1 VLLNLERLME
11 DYVQD
16 AYFNALIKEGLD
28 ASVIEWL
35 AQMAE
40 INDRTPSYFVMMAL
54 EEFKMYLD
62 QSPEYEIELEEESV
76 H

>member
-1 VLLNLERLME
+1 ME
-11 DYVQD
+11 DYIQD
-16 AYFNALIKEGLD
+16 AYFDALIKEGLD
-28 ASVIEWL
+28 SNVIDWVV
-35 AQMAE
+35 QMAE
-40 INDRTPSYFVMMAL
+40 INQRTPTYFVMMAL

>member
-1 VLLNLERLME
+1 LE
-11 DYVQD
+11 DYIQD
-16 AYFNALIKEGLD
+16 AYFDALIKEGLD
-28 ASVIEWL
+28 SNVIDWVV
-35 AQMAE
+35 QMAE

-62 QSPEYEIELEEESV
+62 QSPDYEIELEEESV

>member
-1 VLLNLERLME
+1 ME
-11 DYVQD
+11 EHIEN
-16 AYFNALIKEGLD
+16 AYFDALVEDGLD
-28 ASVIEWL
+28 HDVVVWL
-35 AQMAE
+35 LQMAE
-40 INDRTPSYFVMMAL
+40 INQRTPSYFIMMAL

>member
-1 VLLNLERLME
+1 ME

-40 INDRTPSYFVMMAL
+40 IYDRTPSYFVMMAL

>member
-1 VLLNLERLME
+1 ME
-11 DYVQD
+11 DHIQD
-16 AYFNALIKEGLD
+16 AYFDALIKEGLD
-28 ASVIEWL
+28 TSVVDWL
-35 AQMAE
+35 MQMAE
-40 INDRTPSYFVMMAL
+40 INRRTPSYFVMVAL

>member
-1 VLLNLERLME
+1 ME
-11 DYVQD
+11 DYIQD
-16 AYFNALIKEGLD
+16 AYFDALIREGLD
-28 ASVIEWL
+28 SNVIDWVV
-35 AQMAE
+35 QMAE
-40 INDRTPSYFVMMAL
+40 INQRTPTYFVMMAL

>member
-1 VLLNLERLME
+1 ME
-11 DYVQD
+11 DYIQD
-16 AYFNALIKEGLD
+16 AYFDALIREGLD
-28 ASVIEWL
+28 ASVVEWL
-35 AQMAE
+35 VQMAE
-40 INDRTPSYFVMMAL
+40 INQRTPTYFVMMAL

>member
-1 VLLNLERLME
+1 ME

-40 INDRTPSYFVMMAL
+40 INDRTPTLLCHDGTGGS
-54 EEFKMYLD
+54 
-62 QSPEYEIELEEESV
+62 SRCT
-76 H
+76 

>member
-1 VLLNLERLME
+1 ME
-11 DYVQD
+11 DYIQD
-16 AYFNALIKEGLD
+16 AYFDALIKEGLD
-28 ASVIEWL
+28 SNVVDWL
-35 AQMAE
+35 IQMAE
-40 INDRTPSYFVMMAL
+40 INQRTPSYFVMMAL

>member
-1 VLLNLERLME
+1 ME

-28 ASVIEWL
+28 ASVVEWL
-35 AQMAE
+35 IEMAE

>member
-1 VLLNLERLME
+1 ME

-28 ASVIEWL
+28 TSVVEWL
-35 AQMAE
+35 MQMAE

>member
-1 VLLNLERLME
+1 ME
-11 DYVQD
+11 EYIED
-16 AYFNALIKEGLD
+16 AYFDALIKEGLD
-28 ASVIEWL
+28 ADVIGWL
-35 AQMAE
+35 VQMAE
-40 INDRTPSYFVMMAL
+40 INQRTPTYFVMMAL

>member
-1 VLLNLERLME
+1 LEE
-11 DYVQD
+11 YIQD
-16 AYFNALIKEGLD
+16 AYFDALIREGLD
-28 ASVIEWL
+28 ASVVEWL
-35 AQMAE
+35 VQMAE
-40 INDRTPSYFVMMAL
+40 INQRTPTYFVMMAL

>member
-1 VLLNLERLME
+1 ME
-11 DYVQD
+11 DYIQD
-16 AYFNALIKEGLD
+16 AYFDALIKEGLD
-28 ASVIEWL
+28 SNVVDWL
-35 AQMAE
+35 IQMAE
-40 INDRTPSYFVMMAL
+40 INQRTPTYFVMMAL

>member
-1 VLLNLERLME
+1 ME
-11 DYVQD
+11 EYIQD
-16 AYFNALIKEGLD
+16 AYFDALIKEGLD
-28 ASVIEWL
+28 ADVIGWL
-35 AQMAE
+35 IQMAE
-40 INDRTPSYFVMMAL
+40 INQRTPTYFVMMAL

>member
-1 VLLNLERLME
+1 LE
-11 DYVQD
+11 DYIQD
-16 AYFNALIKEGLD
+16 AYFDALIKEGLD
-28 ASVIEWL
+28 SNVVDWL
-35 AQMAE
+35 IQMAE
-40 INDRTPSYFVMMAL
+40 INQRTPSYFVMMAL

>member
-1 VLLNLERLME
+1 ME
-11 DYVQD
+11 EYIQD
-16 AYFNALIKEGLD
+16 AYFDALIREGLD
-28 ASVIEWL
+28 ASVVERL
-35 AQMAE
+35 VQMAE
-40 INDRTPSYFVMMAL
+40 INQRTPTYFVMMAL

>member
-1 VLLNLERLME
+1 ME
-11 DYVQD
+11 DYIQD
-16 AYFNALIKEGLD
+16 AYFDALIKEGLD
-28 ASVIEWL
+28 SNVIDWVF
-35 AQMAE
+35 QMAE
-40 INDRTPSYFVMMAL
+40 INQRTPTYFVMMAL

>member
-1 VLLNLERLME
+1 ME
-11 DYVQD
+11 EYIQD
-16 AYFNALIKEGLD
+16 AYFDALIREGLD
-28 ASVIEWL
+28 ASVVEWL
-35 AQMAE
+35 VQMAE
-40 INDRTPSYFVMMAL
+40 INQRTPTYFVMIAL

>member
-1 VLLNLERLME
+1 LEE
-11 DYVQD
+11 YIQD
-16 AYFNALIKEGLD
+16 AYFDALIKEGLD
-28 ASVIEWL
+28 TSVVDWL
-35 AQMAE
+35 LQMAE
-40 INDRTPSYFVMMAL
+40 INQRTPTYFVMMAL

>member
-1 VLLNLERLME
+1 ME
-11 DYVQD
+11 DYIQD
-16 AYFNALIKEGLD
+16 AYFDALIREGLD

-35 AQMAE
+35 VQMAE
-40 INDRTPSYFVMMAL
+40 INQRTPTYFVMMAL

-62 QSPEYEIELEEESV
+62 QSPEYEVELEEESV

>member
-1 VLLNLERLME
+1 ME